1 MDCHRISTTQ
11 ALQKAVAEIGDWE
24 SLCEYLEVPTP
35 VMNGLRYSNKL
46 DERKKSECLQAYF
59 NSGQVCWEE
68 VVKVVADHP
77 FYNKRLA
84 IKIAAE
90 HGVQVEL

>member
-1 MDCHRISTTQ
+1 M
-11 ALQKAVAEIGDWE
+11 AVAEIGDWE
-24 SLCEYLEVPTP
+24 SLCENLEVPQPT
-35 VMNGLRYSNKL
+35 MNRLRFSNIQ

-59 NSGQVCWEE
+59 KLGKACWEE

-84 IKIAAE
+84 KDIASKY
-90 HGVQVEL
+90 GVKDEL